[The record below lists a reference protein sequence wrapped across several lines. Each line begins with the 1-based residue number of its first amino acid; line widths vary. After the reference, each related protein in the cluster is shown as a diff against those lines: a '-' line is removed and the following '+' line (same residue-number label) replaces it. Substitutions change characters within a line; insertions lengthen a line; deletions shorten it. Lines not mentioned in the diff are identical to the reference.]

1 MPNKLHKKRD
11 VERRPQEQA
20 PARADL
26 QESCPLTD
34 RWCSIPAPKQVVKAD
49 SMTPA
54 YLKSRLP

>member
-26 QESCPLTD
+26 QDSCPAD
-34 RWCSIPAPKQVVKAD
+34 GSVVPHFPRQQAGVKAD
-49 SMTPA
+49 RMTPPSSIEVA
-54 YLKSRLP
+54 